1 MEDFCKCNFT
11 IQSLNLTC
19 TDGNSVTIRGY
30 IDKALL
36 SYLEKWVA
44 TEATISAQ
52 EVTMTVDSTCV
63 VQIQSFDDP
72 LCQAVSSSSL
82 VSKQPYLFVGVAI
95 AAALLIMLMGIVIIV
110 VIRLRKMK
118 TFKVK

>member
-19 TDGNSVTIRGY
+19 TDGKSVTIRGY
-30 IDKALL
+30 IDKALV
-36 SYLEKWVA
+36 SYLEQWVA
-44 TEATISAQ
+44 TKPTISAPG
-52 EVTMTVDSTCV
+52 VTLTVDSTCV

-82 VSKQPYLFVGVAI
+82 VPSHPYWFVGVAI
-95 AAALLIMLMGIVIIV
+95 AAALLLVLMGIVIIIV
-110 VIRLRKMK
+110 VRQRRMK